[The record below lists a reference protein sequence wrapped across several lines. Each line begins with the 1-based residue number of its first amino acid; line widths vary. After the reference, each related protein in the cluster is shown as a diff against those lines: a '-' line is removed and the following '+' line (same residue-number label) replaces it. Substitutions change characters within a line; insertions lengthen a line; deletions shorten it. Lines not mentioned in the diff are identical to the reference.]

1 MTQSEYTMVFHED
14 MLDMAKLCQ
23 AALAQ
28 DSPESPYHYLNQL
41 LNYTT
46 GYLSRS
52 QRDQIEVYLAE
63 KEYLPTVKL
72 LDNPGGELDTS
83 PVIVTDALWN

>member
-1 MTQSEYTMVFHED
+1 MTQSEYSMVFHED
-14 MLDMAKLCQ
+14 MLEMAKLCH

-63 KEYLPTVKL
+63 KDYLPPVKL
-72 LDNPGGELDTS
+72 LDNTGSELDTS
-83 PVIVTDALWN
+83 PVIVTDAL

>member
-14 MLDMAKLCQ
+14 MLDMAKLCH

-28 DSPESPYHYLNQL
+28 DSPESPYYYLNQL

-46 GYLSRS
+46 GYLSRN

-63 KEYLPTVKL
+63 KDYLPPVQL
-72 LDNPGGELDTS
+72 LDNSGAVLDTS
-83 PVIVTDALWN
+83 PVIVTDAQ

>member
-1 MTQSEYTMVFHED
+1 MTSSEYTMVFHED

-46 GYLSRS
+46 GYLSRT
-52 QRDQIEVYLAE
+52 QRDQIELYLAE
-63 KEYLPTVKL
+63 KEYLPPVKL
-72 LDNPGGELDTS
+72 LDNTGGELDTS
-83 PVIVTDALWN
+83 PVIVTDPL

>member
-1 MTQSEYTMVFHED
+1 MTQSDYTMIFHED
-14 MLDMAKLCQ
+14 VLDMAKLCH

-41 LNYTT
+41 LNYLT

-63 KEYLPTVKL
+63 KEYLPPVQL
-72 LDNPGGELDTS
+72 LDTAGDVLDTS
-83 PVIVTDALWN
+83 PVIVTDAL